1 MLGEQRQQR
10 LAGNG
15 PAHGRRREQQR
26 RGGRADPQEPR
37 HGPRPGGLG
46 GPQQGRRPFGCGSRQ
61 HPTWHGA
68 APCPPPSETPLRA
81 GSRRRLRHRPA
92 ERHRPRREERDGTA
106 TRSFGA
112 VRRKPRR
119 GGSGQLR
126 GGGRTVLTPSLKRD
140 FRCTSLQKGFLTR
153 SRAKRI
159 PGFGFKGDV
168 TRRCTRYGYPLLRGY
183 RWPGSSPA
191 HLPSGSAGL
200 LLWAAEE

>member
-92 ERHRPRREERDGTA
+92 ERHRPRREERGGTA

-126 GGGRTVLTPSLKRD
+126 GGEDGPHSEPEARFPLHESAEGLFDTKPRKT
-140 FRCTSLQKGFLTR
+140 
-153 SRAKRI
+153 
-159 PGFGFKGDV
+159 
-168 TRRCTRYGYPLLRGY
+168 YPRFWL
-183 RWPGSSPA
+183 
-191 HLPSGSAGL
+191 
-200 LLWAAEE
+200 